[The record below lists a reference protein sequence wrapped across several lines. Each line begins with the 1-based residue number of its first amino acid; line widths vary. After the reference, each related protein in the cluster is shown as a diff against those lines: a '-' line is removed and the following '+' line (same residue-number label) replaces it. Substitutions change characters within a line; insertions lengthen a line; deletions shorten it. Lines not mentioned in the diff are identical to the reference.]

1 MLIDTHIH
9 ISLNDLFN
17 RQSWEEVNREEKIIW
32 IRKILRE
39 YKSQGIYILRDGGD
53 GIFASKLA
61 REIAKEENMIY
72 KSPIYAI
79 YKSGHYGS
87 FLGKGIV
94 NRKDFKK
101 EFKALLEHS
110 LDHLK
115 IILTGMVNFQK
126 YGEVGETAFTLDE
139 LKYMVDTAR
148 GHNIPVMIHA
158 NGRDGVG
165 KAIAAGVDTI
175 EHGYLISE
183 AEVYKMAEKGIIWT
197 PTLAP
202 LGNILVSNDNRF
214 QKEREI
220 IHKVYEGQVKNIRNA
235 IEMGGNV
242 ALGSD
247 AGAYK
252 VHHGSGLLD
261 EIQHFEKIG
270 IDQGEVEKIC
280 FENGAKALQ
289 LEMDTLKDWHK
300 RE

>member
-9 ISLNDLFN
+9 IALNGLFN
-17 RQSWEEVNREEKIIW
+17 RQSWEDANREEKVIW
-32 IRKILRE
+32 IRKILRK

-61 REIAKEENMIY
+61 REIAKEENIIY

-79 YKSGHYGS
+79 YKKGHYGT
-87 FLGKGIV
+87 FLGKSIV
-94 NRKDFKK
+94 DRGDFKR
-101 EFKALLEHS
+101 EFKILLEHR

-139 LKYMVDTAR
+139 LKYMVDTAKE
-148 GHNIPVMIHA
+148 HDIPVMVHA

-175 EHGYLISE
+175 EHGYLISK
-183 AEVYKMAEKGIIWT
+183 AEVHKMAEKGIIWI

-202 LGNILVSNDNRF
+202 LGNILDSNDNRF
-214 QKEREI
+214 QKEREVI
-220 IHKVYEGQVKNIRNA
+220 QRVYEGQIKNIRNA
-235 IEMGGNV
+235 IAIGGSV

-252 VHHGSGLLD
+252 VQHGSGLLD
-261 EIQHFEKIG
+261 EIHHFEKIG
-270 IDQGEVEKIC
+270 FDRKEIEKMC
-280 FENGAKALQ
+280 FENGAKALN
-289 LEMDTLKDWHK
+289 LDLHILKSWNK
-300 RE
+300 EE